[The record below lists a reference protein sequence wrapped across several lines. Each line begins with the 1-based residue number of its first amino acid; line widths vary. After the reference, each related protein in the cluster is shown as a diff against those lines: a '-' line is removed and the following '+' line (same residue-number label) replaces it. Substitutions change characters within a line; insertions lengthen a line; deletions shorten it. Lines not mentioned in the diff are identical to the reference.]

1 MKKLSCYVLL
11 VLAACNSPKK
21 QAENTENDNC
31 KTCGMHSLPYSK
43 WNVTWKNTNQTQWF
57 CSPRCMFIQ
66 IHKTP
71 SLVNPSDSLLVTDYY
86 TQQRIAAQKAFF
98 VIGSDITSPMGHDFV
113 PLQDEKAATDF
124 MTEHKGK
131 QILRF
136 EEVNNEV
143 IKNLGK

>member
-1 MKKLSCYVLL
+1 M
-11 VLAACNSPKK
+11 
-21 QAENTENDNC
+21 
-31 KTCGMHSLPYSK
+31 
-43 WNVTWKNTNQTQWF
+43 
-57 CSPRCMFIQ
+57 
-66 IHKTP
+66 
-71 SLVNPSDSLLVTDYY
+71 
-86 TQQRIAAQKAFF
+86 
-98 VIGSDITSPMGHDFV
+98 

>member
-1 MKKLSCYVLL
+1 MKKLSLYLL
-11 VLAACNSPKK
+11 LLFTACSPKTTTE
-21 QAENTENDNC
+21 ATSENDNC
-31 KTCGMHSLPYSK
+31 KTCGMHSLPYPK
-43 WNVTWKNTNQTQWF
+43 WNVTWKSANQIQWF

-66 IHKTP
+66 VHKAESRIATT
-71 SLVNPSDSLLVTDYY
+71 DSFLVTDYY
-86 TQQRIAAQKAFF
+86 TQQRMPAQKAFF
-98 VIGSDITSPMGHDFV
+98 VIGSDITSAMGHDFV